1 MNNND
6 LLSMAF
12 RNLKRRKVR
21 SLLSIVGVVI
31 GTTSIVVMLSLGIG
45 LNEGNKKQVEKY
57 ENLHII
63 QVMNPGGVNRQT

>member
-21 SLLSIVGVVI
+21 SFLSIVGVVI
-31 GTTSIVVMLSLGIG
+31 GTTYRSYAFS
-45 LNEGNKKQVEKY
+45 
-57 ENLHII
+57 
-63 QVMNPGGVNRQT
+63 